1 MEKEIKYKGKVIT
14 ILFPSGYYQVYSDK
28 EERFLKFDELDDAKA
43 LIDSEEGMKRGGGVG
58 EYDKGVVLVKTKQ
71 AKNHDE
77 VWDILNEK
85 WSKYDIVNSRTIDLE
100 TPYSRSFIADGTLI
114 DVKLLKKDGKYYW
127 DWKAKYSNGGGVRTS
142 NKESRE
148 LVRDREEFKANNL
161 SGEKVGDVYVVKSY
175 GYYPIFVYKD
185 GKWYENQDKYSK
197 STAKQMGQARPTGD
211 VEKVSTDELKA
222 MYGFENG
229 GEFEAASELRSLENT
244 IENHLVNGQNISVE
258 MLSMYLGRK
267 PNFEESVVGFTVR
280 KCFLQPYFK
289 KIK

>member
-14 ILFPSGYYQVYSDK
+14 VLFSSGYYQVYSDK

-43 LIDSEEGMKRGGGVG
+43 LIDSEEGMKRGGDVG
-58 EYDKGVVLVKTKQ
+58 KGDVVTL
-71 AKNHDE
+71 KN
-77 VWDILNEK
+77 
-85 WSKYDIVNSRTIDLE
+85 
-100 TPYSRSFIADGTLI
+100 
-114 DVKLLKKDGKYYW
+114 DVKASYSTKVLPKGTELILKATPVYTNKKGNFVYAVTKDGKHEIRTEKS
-127 DWKAKYSNGGGVRTS
+127 DFVEKIKNIEDDFSNGGGIRSS
-142 NKESRE
+142 NKDSRS
-148 LVRDREEFKANNL
+148 LVQSRTPFNANNL
-161 SGEKVGDVYVVKSY
+161 SGEFVGDVYVVKSY
-175 GYYPIFVYKD
+175 GYYPIFVYKN

-197 STAKQMGQARPTGD
+197 TTSKQMSQSRPTGD

-267 PNFEESVVGFTVR
+267 PNYEENVVGVTVR